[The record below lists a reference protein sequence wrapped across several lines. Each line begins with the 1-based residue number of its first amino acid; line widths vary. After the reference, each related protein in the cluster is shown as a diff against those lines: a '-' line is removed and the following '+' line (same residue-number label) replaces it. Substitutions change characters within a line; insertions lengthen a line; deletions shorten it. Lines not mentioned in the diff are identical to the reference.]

1 MLKQEC
7 LDLINNAVKLAI
19 AAGELGNS
27 EEANLPEFKAEV
39 PKNRDFG
46 DIAVNVSC
54 LCRFTR
60 KSPIDTA
67 KSIVKFMERE
77 EAPENDTKELENCTV
92 HIVGGF
98 INFKI
103 KNSSKYAVLSA
114 TVEDILSKKTDFGKN
129 NVGNGEKIILEYVS
143 ANPTGPFHIGHGRWA
158 AVGSTLANV
167 MKFSGYDV
175 FQEYYVND
183 AGNQINNL
191 GRSLYIRVLQEMGI
205 NAEFPEVDTKAKAYY
220 TGDYLIDCAKNFVK
234 DHPEIAEKIAKENRE
249 EADEETHKILSLYAK
264 KDMLGKQKALLEKF
278 ETHFDNFYF
287 ETSLHERGDVQKC
300 LDELDRQGMLYE
312 KEGALWFKSSKYGD
326 DEDRV
331 IKKTDGAYTY
341 LTADIAYH
349 FDKLKRGFSKLIN
362 IWGAD
367 HHGYIPRMRA
377 AIQSLG
383 YNPDSLIVLLGQ
395 LVNLSVNGEQVRMG
409 KRTKMV
415 TLDELIDEVG
425 VDATRF
431 WMIMRDIDTT
441 LEFDVELAK
450 SKTDENPVFYVQY
463 AHARACSIIRN
474 AHGKRHD
481 TVEKTSLP
489 PIFTKEETDEYFENL
504 TAKNLEILWKDEKE
518 AEEIQKLIE
527 KLDEY
532 KTVVVH
538 AATNYTPYLLT
549 KYLKELAATFHKFY
563 AAVRILSDDKELS
576 KAKLS
581 LVQSTIYVLKSG
593 LNLIGASAPEKM

>member
-7 LDLINNAVKLAI
+7 LDLINNAVKSAI

-46 DIAVNVSC
+46 DIAVNISC

-234 DHPEIAEKIAKENRE
+234 DHPELAEKIAKENRE

-341 LTADIAYH
+341 Y
-349 FDKLKRGFSKLIN
+349 FS
-362 IWGAD
+362 
-367 HHGYIPRMRA
+367 YIV
-377 AIQSLG
+377 
-383 YNPDSLIVLLGQ
+383 NWNDLL
-395 LVNLSVNGEQVRMG
+395 
-409 KRTKMV
+409 
-415 TLDELIDEVG
+415 
-425 VDATRF
+425 
-431 WMIMRDIDTT
+431 
-441 LEFDVELAK
+441 
-450 SKTDENPVFYVQY
+450 
-463 AHARACSIIRN
+463 
-474 AHGKRHD
+474 
-481 TVEKTSLP
+481 
-489 PIFTKEETDEYFENL
+489 
-504 TAKNLEILWKDEKE
+504 
-518 AEEIQKLIE
+518 
-527 KLDEY
+527 
-532 KTVVVH
+532 
-538 AATNYTPYLLT
+538 LL
-549 KYLKELAATFHKFY
+549 LL
-563 AAVRILSDDKELS
+563 
-576 KAKLS
+576 
-581 LVQSTIYVLKSG
+581 
-593 LNLIGASAPEKM
+593 

>member
-7 LDLINNAVKLAI
+7 LDLINSAVKSAI